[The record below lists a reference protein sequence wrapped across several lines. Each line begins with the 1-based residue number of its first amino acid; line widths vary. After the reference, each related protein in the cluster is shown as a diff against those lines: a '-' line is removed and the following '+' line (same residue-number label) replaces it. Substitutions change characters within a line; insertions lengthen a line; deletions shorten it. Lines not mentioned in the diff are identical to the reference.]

1 MIIFLLIRFILG
13 SSHFK
18 VSGDNMGVEVD
29 PFHLSFPKASG
40 QAPVQHKEAKES
52 LFLNA
57 LKEERDN
64 GWLSFVFESRR

>member
-1 MIIFLLIRFILG
+1 
-13 SSHFK
+13 
-18 VSGDNMGVEVD
+18 MGVEVD